1 MNNNITI
8 IFEAIS
14 CILAILSS
22 LYLSI
27 MTNSANMLMVF
38 SCFFVSSVAG
48 VIAFKRRKLTWPLTL
63 QSYFVL
69 VNLFG
74 ITRTL
79 GWL

>member
-1 MNNNITI
+1 MNNKVTV

-27 MTNSANMLMVF
+27 MTNNANMLLVF
-38 SCFFVSSVAG
+38 GCFFISSIAG
-48 VIAFKRRKLTWPLTL
+48 VIAFRRRKLKWPLIL
-63 QSYFVL
+63 QYYFCV

-74 ITRTL
+74 ITRTM

>member
-1 MNNNITI
+1 MNNKVTI
-8 IFEAIS
+8 VYEAIS

-27 MTNSANMLMVF
+27 MTNNANMLIVF